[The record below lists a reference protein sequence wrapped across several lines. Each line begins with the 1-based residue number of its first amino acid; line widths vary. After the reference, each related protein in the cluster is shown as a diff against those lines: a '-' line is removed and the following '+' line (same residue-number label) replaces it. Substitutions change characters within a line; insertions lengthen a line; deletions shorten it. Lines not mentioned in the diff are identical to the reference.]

1 MSKIGFWVVLIAAGL
16 VGALPVVGQE
26 TRGTI
31 VGRIVDASGASVGGA
46 KVGVANLEMGT
57 RLNLVTNSDGLFQ
70 APLLL
75 AGVYRVEVE
84 AAGFKKFTRNG
95 IEVRI
100 NDRIQVDVQLEVGA
114 ATESVTVTGEA
125 PALSTETASTGQ
137 VIDSQRIANLPV
149 SYGNPFSLIGLSGGV
164 SFARDPRLDRPF
176 EPTHIVGY
184 AINGTRA
191 NRSDVTLDG
200 VPSTATANPNEVTAT
215 YVPPTDLVSEFKV
228 QTSTYDASMGNTEGG
243 VTNISIKS
251 GTNSYHGTAYYSLT
265 RPSLWAN
272 DWFANA
278 AGRAKSDF
286 VFNRW
291 GGTIG
296 GPVVVPKL
304 YDGHNKTF
312 FMFGYE
318 GIKDSR
324 PRNDGTPTVPT
335 AAQKNGDFS
344 ALLGIANGSSYQ
356 IYNPFTRRAVA
367 GGRFQ
372 SDPFPGNVIPASLI
386 NPVAKNILKYFPDPL
401 SAGNP
406 DGSLNYQ
413 RPGLTENADYWTH
426 TSRVDHNIGN
436 RQRLYGR
443 WSQYRR
449 ESTYNNYF
457 DNLSTGTWFYF
468 ISKSGVIDDTI
479 ILSPT
484 TVLDLRYGYNRFIRL
499 TQGNPAA
506 LGFDLTSLGLP
517 ASLNSAISPT
527 IRQFPR
533 IDLSGYQ
540 GTAIGAENR
549 PIDTHSF
556 NATLNKTIRT
566 HALKFG
572 GEFRSYRENSVPF
585 GNDQTARFNFDGS
598 LVRGPLDNA
607 AAAPG
612 NLGQS
617 VASLLLGLP
626 SSSNSY
632 VARNADYAE
641 QSTTWGFFVH
651 DDWKLT
657 RRLTLNLGVRYELES
672 ALTERYNRS
681 VLGFDATAGQPFSA
695 AALANYAKAPSP
707 LLAASAF
714 QVAGGLTFAGVG
726 GNPRQ
731 LYTVPRTN
739 LAPRIG
745 FAYQL
750 DAKTVVRGGYGWFYG
765 FLGQRRGDVIQSGF
779 SRQTPYTPTLD
790 NVTFPNTLSNPF
802 PGGILEPLGAAQG
815 LQTFVGQGIS
825 FFNQNPLSPR
835 VQRWTMSL
843 QREVKGFVLEV
854 TYTGNKS
861 TRIEIT
867 RNLNTTPL
875 GYLSTS
881 PFRDQ
886 DAINRLSAN
895 VPNPFVGLLPAGA
908 TTTFTA
914 ANISTE
920 RLLRPFPQFDSISS
934 TTYDGYSWYHGL
946 QLSVDKRFQKGF
958 TFTANYTYS
967 RFMQATELLNPAD
980 AKPYRSL
987 SDMDYPHRI
996 AMSGI
1001 WQLPVGKGKKL
1012 LGNAG
1017 AWTNALL
1024 GGWEVSGIATVQ
1036 SGAPLNWQVS
1046 NAGNYNVSTSAIS
1059 FFGDV
1064 RAIQLP
1070 DDQKS
1075 VQRWFNTDAGFVK
1088 VAGQQ
1093 LDLGRQLRTFPLR
1106 FGFLRG
1112 DKINNF
1118 DASISKNTRIRE
1130 RMTAQFRAEALNTLN
1145 HPYFAAPV
1153 LNPTA
1158 NNFGQIAASNQ
1169 ANYPRRLQLTL
1180 KFIF

>member
-1 MSKIGFWVVLIAAGL
+1 MLKLFRGIVF
-16 VGALPVVGQE
+16 ALPLLLALPGLAQE

-31 VGRIVDASGASVGGA
+31 VGRVLDASGASVGGA
-46 KVGVANLEMGT
+46 KVSVSHLEMGT

-75 AGVYRVEVE
+75 PGGYRVEVE
-84 AAGFKKFTRNG
+84 ATGFKKFQKSG

-100 NDRIQVDVQLEVGA
+100 NDRIQVDATLEVGA
-114 ATESVTVTGEA
+114 ATDSVTVTA
-125 PALSTETASTGQ
+125 DSASLNTESASTGQ
-137 VIDSQRIANLPV
+137 VIDSQRIAKLPV

-184 AINGTRA
+184 AMNGTRA

-251 GTNSYHGTAYYSLT
+251 GTNAYHGTAYYSMT

-286 VFNRW
+286 IFNRW
-291 GGTIG
+291 GGTLG
-296 GPVVVPKL
+296 GPIVIPKV

-335 AAQKNGDFS
+335 TAMKNGDFS
-344 ALLGIANGSSYQ
+344 NLLGIANGSSYQ
-356 IYNPFTRRAVA
+356 VYNPFTRRAVA

-372 SDPFPGNVIPASLI
+372 ADPFPNNIIPSSLI
-386 NPVAKNILKYFPDPL
+386 NPVARNILKYFPNPL
-401 SAGNP
+401 STGNP

-426 TSRVDHNIGN
+426 TTRVDHNIGN
-436 RQRLYGR
+436 NQRLYGR

-468 ISKSGVIDDTI
+468 ISQSGVVDDTI
-479 ILSPT
+479 ILNPT

-499 TQGNPAA
+499 TQGNPEA

-517 ASLNSAISPT
+517 ASLNNAISPT

-533 IDLSGYQ
+533 IDLAGYQ

-556 NATLNKTIRT
+556 NATLNKTIGT

-572 GEFRSYRENSVPF
+572 AEFRSYRENSVPF
-585 GNDQTARFNFDGS
+585 GNDQTARFNFDGAI
-598 LVRGPLDNA
+598 VRGPLDNA
-607 AAAPG
+607 PG
-612 NLGQS
+612 SPNNLGQS
-617 VASLLLGLP
+617 VAALLLGLP
-626 SSSNSY
+626 SSSNSF

-651 DDWKLT
+651 DDWKISRKLT
-657 RRLTLNLGVRYELES
+657 MNVGVRYELES

-681 VLGFDATAGQPFSA
+681 VLGFDFNASQPFAATAI
-695 AALANYAKAPSP
+695 ANYTRTPSP
-707 LLAASAF
+707 LLPASAF
-714 QVAGGLTFAGVG
+714 KVAGGLTFAGIN
-726 GNPRQ
+726 GNPRG
-731 LYTVPRTN
+731 LYTVPRN
-739 LAPRIG
+739 NFAPRLG
-745 FAYQL
+745 LAYQL
-750 DAKTVVRGGYGWFYG
+750 DSKTVIRGGYGWFYG

-779 SRQTPYTPTLD
+779 SRQTPYVPTTD
-790 NVTFPNTLSNPF
+790 NLTFPNTLSNPF
-802 PGGILEPLGAAQG
+802 PTGILEPLGSAQG
-815 LQTFVGQGIS
+815 TQTFVGQGIS

-835 VQRWTMSL
+835 VQRWTLSL
-843 QREVKGFVLEV
+843 QREVKGVVLEA

-867 RNLNTTPL
+867 RNLNTTPIQ
-875 GYLSTS
+875 YLSTS
-881 PFRDQ
+881 LTRDQ

-895 VPNPFVGLLPAGA
+895 VTNPFVGLLPAGA
-908 TTTFTA
+908 TGTFTA
-914 ANISTE
+914 ANIATE
-920 RLLRPFPQFDSISS
+920 RLLRPFPQFDGISS

-946 QLSVDKRFQKGF
+946 QLSLDKRFKKGF
-958 TFTANYTYS
+958 TFTANYTFS
-967 RFMQATELLNPAD
+967 RFMQATELMNPAD

-987 SDMDYPHRI
+987 GDMDFPHRL

-1001 WQLPVGKGKKL
+1001 WQLPMGKGKKL
-1012 LGNAG
+1012 FGNSG
-1017 AWTNALL
+1017 GLVNALV
-1024 GGWEVSGIATVQ
+1024 GGWEVSGISTFQ

-1046 NAGNYNVSTSAIS
+1046 NAGNFNVSTSAIS

-1064 RAIQLP
+1064 RSIALS
-1070 DDQKS
+1070 DDQKTP
-1075 VQRWFNTDAGFVK
+1075 QRWFNTDAGFVK
-1088 VAGQQ
+1088 AAAAQ

-1106 FGFLRG
+1106 FGFLRA

-1118 DASISKNTRIRE
+1118 DASIMKNTRIRE
-1130 RMTAQFRAEALNTLN
+1130 GKDLQFRAEALNTLN
-1145 HPYFAAPV
+1145 HPFFAAPV

-1158 NNFGQIAASNQ
+1158 NNFGQIASSNQ

-1180 KFIF
+1180 KFMF